1 MYLLITTVTSKFIMG
16 KMDEL
21 TRLSHD
27 KDILVHIHN
36 LIR

>member
-1 MYLLITTVTSKFIMG
+1 MYLLITAVTSKFIMG
-16 KMDEL
+16 KKDKL
-21 TRLSHD
+21 TRLPQD